1 MIIKF
6 NLFEKK
12 IESKNPKYS
21 NFPDAIKTIY
31 KEEGFRGFF
40 KGARIAVVTVPIFY
54 SMYFPIYEYLKYFFA
69 RIIYKK
75 DECNN
80 AVIYTLSSGTAAM
93 LCDLVTNPMW
103 IVRIRKQ
110 TEFIHS
116 GCQKM
121 DSFDIWGEIIKLY
134 KKVKI
139 IIF

>member
-1 MIIKF
+1 M
-6 NLFEKK
+6 
-12 IESKNPKYS
+12 
-21 NFPDAIKTIY
+21 
-31 KEEGFRGFF
+31 
-40 KGARIAVVTVPIFY
+40 
-54 SMYFPIYEYLKYFFA
+54 
-69 RIIYKK
+69 IYKK
-75 DECNN
+75 NECNN

-121 DSFDIWGEIIKLY
+121 DSFNVWSEIIKLY

-139 IIF
+139 KIELIILFFPFLFVFCLCVSLLNYF